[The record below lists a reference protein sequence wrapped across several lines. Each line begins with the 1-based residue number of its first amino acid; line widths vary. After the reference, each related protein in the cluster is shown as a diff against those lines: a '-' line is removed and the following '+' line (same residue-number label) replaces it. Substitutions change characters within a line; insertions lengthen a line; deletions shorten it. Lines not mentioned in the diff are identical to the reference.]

1 MLFEAQL
8 PKMSGAVP
16 RLGRM
21 RTSRPTRREAAVCLA
36 LVALWT
42 LVAAWQA
49 VAVFPWD
56 HGGVYVR
63 VSGVV
68 SAASEAV
75 IVAVLAIW
83 LLSTSRLLRSS

>member
-1 MLFEAQL
+1 
-8 PKMSGAVP
+8 MSGAVP

-21 RTSRPTRREAAVCLA
+21 RSSKPTRREAAVCLA
-36 LVALWT
+36 LVAVWT
-42 LVAAWQA
+42 SVAVWQA
-49 VAVFPWD
+49 VAVFPWN

-63 VSGVV
+63 ASGVV

-83 LLSTSRLLRSS
+83 LLGRSRLLRSS